1 MIFFLIVKKDT
12 TCHHATIWIMHLSI
26 LNILQK
32 KLNTKE
38 HIHSMVQTEYELQ
51 KISEL
56 WYLKYRKEGVESDWE
71 ENQRVLLAAEDTF

>member
-1 MIFFLIVKKDT
+1 MQQYGLCIYPYQYF
-12 TCHHATIWIMHLSI
+12 A
-26 LNILQK
+26 
-32 KLNTKE
+32 KE
-38 HIHSMVQTEYELQ
+38 TEYKRTHTFHGTEYELQ

>member
-1 MIFFLIVKKDT
+1 MSPCDNMDYAFIHT
-12 TCHHATIWIMHLSI
+12 S
-26 LNILQK
+26 ILQK

-38 HIHSMVQTEYELQ
+38 HIHSMGTEYELQ

>member
-1 MIFFLIVKKDT
+1 MG
-12 TCHHATIWIMHLSI
+12 
-26 LNILQK
+26 
-32 KLNTKE
+32 
-38 HIHSMVQTEYELQ
+38 TEYELQ